1 MGFGTPTS
9 QSFHCDYLAISPDNS
24 TVTAFNGYLSYV
36 SSSCLCD
43 MLANFTRFCSWSVVP
58 GKEPVGSHC
67 HSINTPWTDGFHQVD
82 GCQYPKDGNSTFI
95 DCVTQHARSASS
107 SQCGIRYNAEIIEII
122 LGVLGFIALVGILGI
137 LEKVIQDKC
146 RSTTP
151 FCCSREKITI
161 VAGKLVEE
169 EPYRALREVA

>member
-1 MGFGTPTS
+1 MVHQLRNHFIVIIWLFHLIIALLLHSMAIFPMSLHRVFVTCWLILPDSVLGQLCQEKSQWVHTATPLI
-9 QSFHCDYLAISPDNS
+9 HL
-24 TVTAFNGYLSYV
+24 
-36 SSSCLCD
+36 
-43 MLANFTRFCSWSVVP
+43 
-58 GKEPVGSHC
+58 
-67 HSINTPWTDGFHQVD
+67 DGFDQVD

-137 LEKVIQDKC
+137 LAKVIQDKC